1 VLLKS
6 TLFLSPLY
14 QAEIEY
20 TVENAQEYGMKKRT
34 FLMIGTLLLVSLACS
49 FASRFLEN
57 GNPIPVASSQPTG
70 EALPEVTQ
78 QPQLPSN
85 VLFQDD
91 FSNPSSGWDQF
102 SDADGLTNYEDGV
115 YRILVDTPEFTFW
128 ANPGL
133 GNTLPSDVHVEVD
146 ATKVG
151 GPDFNDFGVL
161 CRYSGTGSSASFY
174 EFIITSDGYAGI
186 VRVTESSQDVIST
199 DGQLQSFDAVTQGN
213 TTNHIKAECFGS
225 LLTLYVND
233 VLFTSVT
240 DTTLTGGDV
249 GLLASS
255 YEEGG
260 VDIHFDNFL
269 VTVP

>member
-1 VLLKS
+1 
-6 TLFLSPLY
+6 
-14 QAEIEY
+14 
-20 TVENAQEYGMKKRT
+20 MKKRT
-34 FLMIGTLLLVSLACS
+34 LLIIGTLLLTSLACS
-49 FASRFLEN
+49 FASHFLEN
-57 GNPIPVASSQPTG
+57 GNPIPVAPSQPTS
-70 EALPEVTQ
+70 ETLPEVTQ
-78 QPQLPSN
+78 QPQLLSN

-91 FSNPSSGWDQF
+91 FSNPSSGWDRF
-102 SDADGLTNYEDGV
+102 SDTDGLTDYEDDV
-115 YRILVDTPEFTFW
+115 YRILVNTPEFTFW

-133 GNTLPSDVHVEVD
+133 GDMLPSDVRIEVD
-146 ATKVG
+146 TTKVG

-161 CRYSGTGSSASFY
+161 CRYSGTGSTASFY

-186 VRVTESSQDVIST
+186 GRVTDSSQDVIST
-199 DGQLQSFDAVTQGN
+199 DGQLQPFDAVIQGN

-225 LLTLYVND
+225 MFTLYVND
-233 VLFTSVT
+233 VFLTSVT

-255 YEEGG
+255 YDEGG

>member
-1 VLLKS
+1 VKKS
-6 TLFLSPLY
+6 TL
-14 QAEIEY
+14 
-20 TVENAQEYGMKKRT
+20 
-34 FLMIGTLLLVSLACS
+34 LMIGTLLLASLVCS

-57 GNPIPVASSQPTG
+57 GNPIPVAPSQPTS
-70 EALPEVTQ
+70 EPSPEVTQ

-91 FSNPSSGWDQF
+91 FSNPSSGWDRF
-102 SDADGLTNYEDGV
+102 SDTDGLTDYEDGI
-115 YRILVDTPEFTFW
+115 YRIFVDTPEFTFW
-128 ANPGL
+128 GNPGL
-133 GNTLPSDVHVEVD
+133 GDTLPSDVRVEVE

-186 VRVTESSQDVIST
+186 VRVTDSSQDIIST
-199 DGQLQSFDAVTQGN
+199 DSQLQPFDAVILGN
-213 TTNHIKAECFGS
+213 ATNHVKAECFGS

-255 YEEGG
+255 YDEGG
-260 VDIHFDNFL
+260 VDIHFNNFL

>member
-1 VLLKS
+1 
-6 TLFLSPLY
+6 
-14 QAEIEY
+14 
-20 TVENAQEYGMKKRT
+20 MKKRT
-34 FLMIGTLLLVSLACS
+34 LLMIGILLLASLACS
-49 FASRFLEN
+49 FASRFLES
-57 GNPIPVASSQPTG
+57 GNPISVAPPQPTD
-70 EALPEVTQ
+70 ETLPESTQ
-78 QPQLPSN
+78 QPQLPPN

-91 FSNPSSGWDQF
+91 FSDPTSGWDRF
-102 SDADGLTNYEDGV
+102 SDTDGLTDYEDGV

-133 GNTLPSDVHVEVD
+133 GDTLPSDVRVEVD

-161 CRYSGTGSSASFY
+161 CRYSGTGSTASFY

-186 VRVTESSQDVIST
+186 VRVTDSSQDVISG
-199 DGQLQSFDAVTQGN
+199 DGQLQFFDTVFQGN
-213 TTNHIKAECFGS
+213 VTNHIKAECFGS
-225 LLTLYVND
+225 SLTLYVNNV
-233 VLFTSVT
+233 VLASVT
-240 DTTLTGGDV
+240 DTTLTSGDV

-255 YEEGG
+255 YDEGG